1 MRRKSVQ
8 LPCSAHS
15 STNATGPCLRP
26 FLSTLPFRR
35 EDELA
40 VNLALRVES
49 QAYLAS
55 AKNEV
60 EQEVG
65 NTLSVCHEIRRT
77 IELVVAG
84 LEIGLH
90 FRPFCAA
97 FATWP
102 SGLSGRLGYVRLQR
116 LTSCVYP

>member
-1 MRRKSVQ
+1 VQ
-8 LPCSAHS
+8 ARSP
-15 STNATGPCLRP
+15 P
-26 FLSTLPFRR
+26 
-35 EDELA
+35 
-40 VNLALRVES
+40 LALWNSTRTISPDEAKICSDSLLLTLQRTPLVES
-49 QAYLAS
+49 QACLAS
-55 AKNEV
+55 AKNAV

-65 NTLSVCHEIRRT
+65 NVLSVCHEIWRT
-77 IELVVAG
+77 IELVLAG